1 MKKMYKYENDTTIQV
16 KLVNFAQKR
25 KQRRKSEKKKKKRKE
40 KKTVAV
46 QDIFFQI
53 IGLVLCLVFSPFL
66 GNYILLGQ
74 GEKAWAH
81 QIFLTFISLPNNT
94 KSYFLSFLFYPPCS
108 TSNQMQP
115 KVVLGYKGR
124 RIKRDLEQMVLKS
137 YLLQE
142 KVVECVVLGEEN
154 IALVVINAKKL
165 AFSIPNIKNTSTI
178 VFFFM

>member
-1 MKKMYKYENDTTIQV
+1 
-16 KLVNFAQKR
+16 
-25 KQRRKSEKKKKKRKE
+25 
-40 KKTVAV
+40 
-46 QDIFFQI
+46 
-53 IGLVLCLVFSPFL
+53 
-66 GNYILLGQ
+66 
-74 GEKAWAH
+74 
-81 QIFLTFISLPNNT
+81 
-94 KSYFLSFLFYPPCS
+94 
-108 TSNQMQP
+108 MQP